1 MTDRALACTGVT
13 KAFGGR
19 TVLDGID
26 LEVEPGTITA
36 ILGPSGEG
44 KTTLL
49 RIVAGFETADAGT
62 VAIRGQVVDGA
73 GRPVPPHRRRVGVV
87 PQEGALFPHLSV
99 GANVGFGLARAGRA
113 GRVAECLELVG
124 LSGTERA
131 RPDELSGGMQQ
142 RVALARA
149 LAPRPDLVLLDE
161 PFSALDAGLR
171 AQVRAEVCEVLRRA
185 GATAVLVT
193 HDQQE
198 ALSVA
203 DSVGVLLGGRVVQ
216 HADPVRLYREPVSL
230 EVARFVGE
238 AVVVAGR
245 ADAGLGGPGG
255 PGGIDTPLGVLV
267 PAGPG
272 PYVGPV
278 TVLVRPEQLVVAP
291 TGTGVP
297 ARVVGRTFLGP
308 DALVDLAVDGLA
320 NPVRARVGSWAL
332 PEPGAT
338 VGCTVAG
345 PVAVFPG

>member
-1 MTDRALACTGVT
+1 MTDLALACAAVT

-19 TVLDGID
+19 TVLDRLD
-26 LEVEPGTITA
+26 LEVVPGTITA

-62 VAIRGQVVDGA
+62 VTIRGQVVDGA
-73 GRPVPPHRRRVGVV
+73 RRPVPPHRRRVGVV

-99 GANVGFGLARAGRA
+99 GANVGFGLGRDGRA
-113 GRVAECLELVG
+113 ARVAECLELVG
-124 LSGTERA
+124 LAGTERA
-131 RPDELSGGMQQ
+131 RPHELSGGMQQ

-245 ADAGLGGPGG
+245 TSGDRVDCALGTLTPAHPAPGG
-255 PGGIDTPLGVLV
+255 APTG
-267 PAGPG
+267 A
-272 PYVGPV
+272 V
-278 TVLVRPEQLVVAP
+278 TVVVRPEQLVVRP
-291 TGTGVP
+291 PGTGVP

-320 NPVRARVGSWAL
+320 TPVRARVDSWVL
-332 PEPGAT
+332 PEPGAV
-338 VGCTVAG
+338 VGCSVEG
-345 PVAVFPG
+345 PVPVFPA

>member
-1 MTDRALACTGVT
+1 
-13 KAFGGR
+13 
-19 TVLDGID
+19 
-26 LEVEPGTITA
+26 
-36 ILGPSGEG
+36 
-44 KTTLL
+44 
-49 RIVAGFETADAGT
+49 
-62 VAIRGQVVDGA
+62 
-73 GRPVPPHRRRVGVV
+73 VV

-255 PGGIDTPLGVLV
+255 PGEPGGPGGIDTPLGVLV

-345 PVAVFPG
+345 PVAVFPA